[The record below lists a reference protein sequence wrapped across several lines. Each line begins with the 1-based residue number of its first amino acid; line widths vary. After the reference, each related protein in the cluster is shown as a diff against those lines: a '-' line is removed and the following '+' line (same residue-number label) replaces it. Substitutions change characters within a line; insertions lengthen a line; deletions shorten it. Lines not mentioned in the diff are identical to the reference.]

1 MVDMQHRP
9 WAGRSAK
16 LWHAACAG
24 LAQACFG
31 TMTDQPKVKPAMRY
45 LVLFLSALLALP
57 AAAQLPQ
64 RDLVLEL
71 REIEEGS
78 AGYVVGTRPQVPL
91 MAPQQLQVRN
101 GSQARLSFAQT
112 TPLQWVQSVQAQG
125 ALTGAGVQQGLI
137 WLQAGQ
143 SLQLR
148 PRWPG
153 GRQPATVE
161 IEVQTASV
169 QQQPGRE
176 LPTQER
182 SSLATT
188 VQAPLGQW
196 VTMARSGRSTPP
208 GSYSSDA
215 GTQRPRLLQL
225 RVTAP

>member
-1 MVDMQHRP
+1 MTFVMKH
-9 WAGRSAK
+9 
-16 LWHAACAG
+16 LVCILCLG
-24 LAQACFG
+24 LA
-31 TMTDQPKVKPAMRY
+31 PA
-45 LVLFLSALLALP
+45 VCGAADPPTTGAAALP
-57 AAAQLPQ
+57 A

-71 REIEEGS
+71 REVEEGGG
-78 AGYVVGTRPQVPL
+78 GYAVGTRPQVPL

-112 TPLQWVQSVQAQG
+112 TPLQWVQSVQAPG
-125 ALTGAGVQQGLI
+125 ALTGAGVRQGLI

-153 GRQPATVE
+153 GQRPATVE
-161 IEVQTASV
+161 VEVQTASV

-182 SSLATT
+182 SALATT

-196 VTMARSGRSTPP
+196 VTLARSGQGTPP

-215 GTQRPRLLQL
+215 TTQRPRLLQL

>member
-1 MVDMQHRP
+1 MTFVMKH
-9 WAGRSAK
+9 
-16 LWHAACAG
+16 LVCILCLG
-24 LAQACFG
+24 LA
-31 TMTDQPKVKPAMRY
+31 PA
-45 LVLFLSALLALP
+45 VCGAADPPTTGAAALP
-57 AAAQLPQ
+57 A

-71 REIEEGS
+71 REVEEGGG
-78 AGYVVGTRPQVPL
+78 GYAVGTRPQAPL

-112 TPLQWVQSVQAQG
+112 TPLQWVQSVQAPG
-125 ALTGAGVQQGLI
+125 ALTGAGVRQGLI

-153 GRQPATVE
+153 GQRPATVE
-161 IEVQTASV
+161 VEVQTASV

-182 SSLATT
+182 SALATT

-196 VTMARSGRSTPP
+196 VTLARSGQGTPP

-215 GTQRPRLLQL
+215 ATQRPRLLQL

>member
-1 MVDMQHRP
+1 MKHLVCI
-9 WAGRSAK
+9 
-16 LWHAACAG
+16 LCLG
-24 LAQACFG
+24 LA
-31 TMTDQPKVKPAMRY
+31 PA
-45 LVLFLSALLALP
+45 VCGAADPPTTGAAALP
-57 AAAQLPQ
+57 A

-71 REIEEGS
+71 REVEEGGG
-78 AGYVVGTRPQVPL
+78 GYAVGTRPQAPL

-112 TPLQWVQSVQAQG
+112 TPLQWVQSVQAPG
-125 ALTGAGVQQGLI
+125 ALTGAGVRQGLI

-153 GRQPATVE
+153 GQRPATVE
-161 IEVQTASV
+161 VEVQTASV

-182 SSLATT
+182 SALATT

-196 VTMARSGRSTPP
+196 VTLARSGQGTPP

-215 GTQRPRLLQL
+215 ATQRPRLLQL

>member
-1 MVDMQHRP
+1 MTFVMKH
-9 WAGRSAK
+9 
-16 LWHAACAG
+16 LVCILCLG
-24 LAQACFG
+24 LA
-31 TMTDQPKVKPAMRY
+31 PA
-45 LVLFLSALLALP
+45 VCGAADPPTTGGAALP
-57 AAAQLPQ
+57 A

-71 REIEEGS
+71 REVEEGGG
-78 AGYVVGTRPQVPL
+78 GYAVGTRPQAPL

-101 GSQARLSFAQT
+101 GSQARLSFAQA
-112 TPLQWVQSVQAQG
+112 TPLQWVQSVQAPG

-153 GRQPATVE
+153 GQRPATVE
-161 IEVQTASV
+161 VEVQTASV
-169 QQQPGRE
+169 HQQPGRE

-182 SSLATT
+182 SSLDTPG
-188 VQAPLGQW
+188 QAPLGQW

-215 GTQRPRLLQL
+215 ATQRPRLLQL

>member
-1 MVDMQHRP
+1 MTAVMKHLVCILCLSLGLVP
-9 WAGRSAK
+9 AVCG
-16 LWHAACAG
+16 AA
-24 LAQACFG
+24 
-31 TMTDQPKVKPAMRY
+31 DPPATAA
-45 LVLFLSALLALP
+45 SALP
-57 AAAQLPQ
+57 A

-71 REIEEGS
+71 REVEEGGG
-78 AGYVVGTRPQVPL
+78 GYAVGTRPQAPL

-112 TPLQWVQSVQAQG
+112 TPLQWVQSVQAPG

-153 GRQPATVE
+153 GQRPATVE

-182 SSLATT
+182 SALATT

-196 VTMARSGRSTPP
+196 VTLARSGQGTPP
-208 GSYSSDA
+208 GSYRSDVA
-215 GTQRPRLLQL
+215 TQRPRLLQL